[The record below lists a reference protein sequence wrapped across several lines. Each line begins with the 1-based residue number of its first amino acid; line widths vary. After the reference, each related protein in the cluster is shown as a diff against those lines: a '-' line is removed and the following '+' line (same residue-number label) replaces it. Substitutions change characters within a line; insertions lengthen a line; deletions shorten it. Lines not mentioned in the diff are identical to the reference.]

1 MHVVGTAGHVDHGKS
16 SLVRALTGTDPDRW
30 LEERVR
36 GMTLDLGFAHL
47 RFPDGVEAGIVD
59 VPGHERFLHNMLA
72 GAAGM
77 ELLLLVVAAN
87 EGPAAQTLEH
97 LAILGYLN
105 VRRTIVVLSKIDLV
119 DAEERTLVRALV
131 AGAMRGTVAEGAPVV
146 GVSTRSGE
154 GLDELRAAI
163 HDALVAL
170 PPRAPD
176 APPFLPVDR
185 VFALAGHGTIV
196 TGTLMQGRIA
206 VGDAL
211 VLQPSGRDVR
221 VRSLQ
226 VFGEKHDR
234 VSGGMRVAA
243 NLPGVDVAEIARG
256 DVLAAPEFRAS
267 NAIRVR
273 FRPVPE
279 QRGVLRRRT
288 PVRAY
293 FGSAELLGTLAL
305 DAAGEAESGATLF
318 LRGPAAVFPGQ
329 TFVVRRLSPKTLLG
343 GGTVAGLDAAADDA
357 VDSVDAPDIAAIR
370 VALVAAGLQPKTA
383 AELAAAANVREA
395 RAAAIL
401 DDLVASG
408 RAAAVARPLGF
419 VDAMALDGLR
429 ARIEAF
435 MRLRQHESPWALGVT
450 SLAIAREAGVP
461 EPLLLRLLASL
472 ADDGRIAHRQG
483 YYATLDFAPALTNE
497 QRAFFERYAAVDPQA
512 PAMPASLDALVTE
525 IKRAKI
531 AGLSQAF
538 DTLVA
543 TGAFVKVGAD
553 VYRGTQI
560 AEIRARLE
568 AVLRRD
574 KQITVSGFRD
584 AIGSSRKYAVPLMEW
599 FDASGVTLRNGDL
612 RVLRAGASEAR

>member
-1 MHVVGTAGHVDHGKS
+1 
-16 SLVRALTGTDPDRW
+16 
-30 LEERVR
+30 
-36 GMTLDLGFAHL
+36 MTLDLGFAHL

-119 DAEERTLVRALV
+119 DADERGLARALV
-131 AGAMRGTVAEGAPVV
+131 ADAIRGTVADGAPVI

-154 GLDELRAAI
+154 GMDELRAAI
-163 HDALVAL
+163 HAALVAL

-176 APPFLPVDR
+176 APPFLPIDR

-206 VGDAL
+206 TGDTL

-226 VFGEKHDR
+226 VFGEKMER
-234 VSGGMRVAA
+234 VAGGMRVAA

-256 DVLAAPEFRAS
+256 EVLAAPEFRAG
-267 NAIRVR
+267 ATVRVR
-273 FRPVPE
+273 FRPLAE
-279 QRGVLRRRT
+279 QRAALRRRT

-305 DAAGEAESGATLF
+305 DAPGTADGAGTLF
-318 LRGPAAVFPGQ
+318 LRAPAAVFPGQ

-343 GGTVAGLDAAADDA
+343 GGTVAGLDAAIDDA
-357 VDSVDAPDIAAIR
+357 IEAPDAGAIR
-370 VALVAAGLQPKTA
+370 AALAAAGLQPKTA
-383 AELAAAANVREA
+383 AELGAAANVRET

-401 DDLVASG
+401 AELVANG
-408 RAAAVARPLGF
+408 GAVAVARPAGF
-419 VDAMALDGLR
+419 VDAGALGVWLG
-429 ARIEAF
+429 RIEAF
-435 MRLRQHESPWALGVT
+435 MRLRQHEYPWALGAT
-450 SLAIAREAGVP
+450 SLAIAREAALA
-461 EPLLLRLLASL
+461 EPLVIRLLAGL
-472 ADDGRIAHRQG
+472 ADDGRIAQRQG
-483 YYATLDFAPALTNE
+483 YYATLDFTPALTPE

-512 PAMPASLDALVTE
+512 PAVPAVALDVLVNAM
-525 IKRAKI
+525 KGAKI

-543 TGAFVKVGAD
+543 TGALVKVGTD
-553 VYRGTQI
+553 VYRGTQL

-568 AVLRRD
+568 AVLRREG
-574 KQITVSGFRD
+574 QITVSGFRD

-612 RVLRAGASEAR
+612 RVLRAAAPEAR

>member
-119 DAEERTLVRALV
+119 DTDERGLARALV
-131 AGAMRGTVAEGAPVV
+131 ADAIRGTVADGAPVI

-170 PPRAPD
+170 PPRAPN
-176 APPFLPVDR
+176 APPFLPIDR

-196 TGTLMQGRIA
+196 TGTLMQGQIA
-206 VGDAL
+206 IGDTL

-256 DVLAAPEFRAS
+256 EVLAAPEFRTTA
-267 NAIRVR
+267 AVRVR
-273 FRPVPE
+273 FRPL
-279 QRGVLRRRT
+279 RGDLLGRRT

-305 DAAGEAESGATLF
+305 DAPGAAESGATLF
-318 LRGPAAVFPGQ
+318 LRGAAAVFPGQ

-357 VDSVDAPDIAAIR
+357 VDAPDVAAIR
-370 VALVAAGLQPKTA
+370 GALSAAGLTPKTA
-383 AELAAAANVREA
+383 AELAAAANVREQ

-401 DDLVASG
+401 AELVASG
-408 RAAAVARPLGF
+408 RALAVARPVGY
-419 VDAMALDGLR
+419 VDALALDGLL

-435 MRLRQHESPWALGVT
+435 MRVRQHEHPWALGVT
-450 SLAIAREAGVP
+450 SLAIAREAGLA

-472 ADDGRIAHRQG
+472 AEDGRLAHRHG
-483 YYATLDFAPALTNE
+483 YYATLDFAPALTGE

-512 PAMPASLDALVTE
+512 PAVPASLDMLVTE

-543 TGAFVKVGAD
+543 TGALVKVGGD
-553 VYRGTQI
+553 VYRGSQI
-560 AEIRARLE
+560 AEIRSRLE

-599 FDASGVTLRNGDL
+599 FDANGITLRNGDL
-612 RVLRAGASEAR
+612 RVLRASAPEAR